1 MELQD
6 DVLQLQHQLLFGD
19 GDTVVELALTA
30 KGLAPSQNRAVMA
43 TLAVMGSLT
52 AAEQTARLLY
62 EHWGASTSATLIIAG
77 RADVVGEN

>member
-30 KGLAPSQNRAVMA
+30 KGLAPQNRAVMA